1 MRVLGLEKRVAK
13 LEKPN
18 TDGSRKKK
26 LKYMVSGDVGDK
38 NYAETEKTINA
49 EIDSQGA
56 FKKFIQPDDI
66 KPETLDEGDS
76 AIDKMRSFA
85 NALQSNFNKAIAK
98 IERQFNNLLNL
109 KPSEDIKGDKTL
121 EPVKRKRGRPKKL
134 QTLEE
139 IQADIDA
146 RNPTYISPV
155 TGQRLPG
162 LGPKKPKINPSKL
175 IPEKTDDDKNKLMDF
190 LTSVLQPSLTSIEE
204 NLSKILGNFE
214 QQIESDKETQ
224 DALRVSEELS
234 SEKAREKKLEAPKQK
249 SMIGK
254 SVDKAMKPV
263 SNVMDGIMNFFKNV
277 LLGSVV
283 MGLIKLLENPEIIMK
298 PLRKFIN
305 GIAGFINLF
314 IKGINFFI
322 LGPINFVVQGLLDG
336 LQFILN
342 PIGFLA
348 RKFNLGNFALPLDG
362 LREKVPP
369 MQIPEVPIMKGPK
382 PNIPKEAN
390 MQGGGE
396 VPGQGTGD
404 TVPAMLEPGEF
415 VMSKGAVDQIGVRQL
430 EEVNAQGGGTNKPIM
445 KGGRT
450 YARGGGSIDVKG
462 RGNSGRMHMKDA
474 DGNTVG
480 NPFGYG
486 VVSGQPGTE
495 TVPQEMR
502 KNMPGEGYPMPDGTY
517 KVHSFDKH
525 GPLGASLRG
534 LGDWSA
540 YVGSGDGNIG
550 KRSGMMI
557 HSDIDPYGTLGCLGI
572 DLGGKPGTR
581 AEKVFLNHWSKANPE
596 TITVDFGAPSGGAAD
611 MGGGTRSQTSD
622 NSVAKI
628 SSSNSGSMT
637 TPPSTPNGGGSD
649 LIMAGGEK
657 ASSGGLTSG
666 NAPASSTGSKRFSP
680 VDARDDSNIIVQS
693 IYNLVG

>member
-1 MRVLGLEKRVAK
+1 MPKTASKKPIKADKLLNLEKRG
-13 LEKPN
+13 L
-18 TDGSRKKK
+18 
-26 LKYMVSGDVGDK
+26 
-38 NYAETEKTINA
+38 AETMVE
-49 EIDSQGA
+49 GA
-56 FKKFIQPDDI
+56 KK
-66 KPETLDEGDS
+66 
-76 AIDKMRSFA
+76 R
-85 NALQSNFNKAIAK
+85 
-98 IERQFNNLLNL
+98 
-109 KPSEDIKGDKTL
+109 
-121 EPVKRKRGRPKKL
+121 RGRPKKL
-134 QTLEE
+134 KTLEE
-139 IQADIDA
+139 VKADIDK
-146 RNPTYISPV
+146 RNPTYVSPI
-155 TGQRLPG
+155 TGGLLPG
-162 LGPKKPKINPSKL
+162 TGPKEPK
-175 IPEKTDDDKNKLMDF
+175 EKKDELKDF
-190 LTSVLQPSLTSIEE
+190 LLNVLQPSLTKIEE
-204 NLSKILGNFE
+204 NLGKILGNFDN
-214 QQIESDKETQ
+214 QIELEKEKQ
-224 DALRVSEELS
+224 DDLRVSEDIAGD
-234 SEKAREKKLEAPKQK
+234 KAREDKLEKPK
-249 SMIGK
+249 GK
-254 SVDKAMKPV
+254 GMLKTGFDKAIKPV
-263 SNVMDGIMNFFKNV
+263 TGMMDMVMNFFKNV
-277 LLGSVV
+277 LLGGAV
-283 MGLIKLLENPEIIMK
+283 MGLLNILENPDVILK
-298 PLRKFIN
+298 PLKGFAN
-305 GIAGFINLF
+305 GLIDLGNAL
-314 IKGINFFI
+314 IKGINRFV
-322 LGPINFVVQGLLDG
+322 LGPINFVFQGLLDG

-342 PIGFLA
+342 PIGMLMRIF
-348 RKFNLGNFALPLDG
+348 KIGEPQDLPLDA
-362 LREKVPP
+362 LREKLPP
-369 MQIPEVPIMKGPK
+369 VQIPE
-382 PNIPKEAN
+382 IPKFE

-396 VPGQGTGD
+396 VPGEGTGD

-415 VMSKGAVDQIGVRQL
+415 VMSKGAVQNEGL
-430 EEVNAQGGGTNKPIM
+430 ENLEQMNAEGGGTNQPII
-445 KGGRT
+445 KDGTT
-450 YARGGGSIDVKG
+450 YAKGGGSIGVKG
-462 RGNSGRMHMKDA
+462 KGNTGQMTMKGA
-474 DGNTVG
+474 DGKQVG
-480 NPFGYG
+480 PTFN
-486 VVSGQPGTE
+486 VVSGKPGFGD
-495 TVPQEMR
+495 VSQEMR
-502 KNMPGEGYPMPDGTY
+502 KGVPGEGYPMPDGTY